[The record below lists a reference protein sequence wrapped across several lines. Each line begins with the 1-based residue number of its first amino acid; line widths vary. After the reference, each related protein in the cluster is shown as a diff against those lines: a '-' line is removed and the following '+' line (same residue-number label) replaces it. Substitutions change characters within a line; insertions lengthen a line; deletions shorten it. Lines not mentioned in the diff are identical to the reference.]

1 MFIVYDENDSTLKKS
16 NSNRGFSIYHEVLNT
31 ESGDSID
38 YEFINES
45 IVYNPSNA
53 TAVEYKN
60 RLSKKVALRELTVV
74 YNDNTFSANESSTS
88 RMTSNVFVMSDSEV
102 VQWKAENTVVD
113 LTKNDLIN
121 ILKIINNKRT
131 EIIVGNTQN

>member
-16 NSNRGFSIYHEVLNT
+16 NSNRGFSIYREVWST
-31 ESGDSID
+31 ESGDSVD
-38 YEFINES
+38 YEVIDGN
-45 IVYNPSNA
+45 IVYNPSNT
-53 TAVEYKN
+53 TALAYRSRIN
-60 RLSKKVALRELTVV
+60 KKIGLRELTVV

-88 RMTSNVFVMSDSEV
+88 RMTSNVSVMSDLEV
-102 VQWKAENTVVD
+102 VQWKAENAIVE

-121 ILKIINNKRT
+121 ILKIINAKRT